1 MTVAFKK
8 SIPPRWSQKTKDW
21 LEHHYPPKSGKTPS
35 DGVLFS
41 MFYILNN
48 GHEDTT
54 QAITARAATQNIEV
68 IPVHKVHAMKM
79 LGIKGIYGSKKE
91 TSNRGPK
98 GPKTR
103 AQAKTLGP
111 KSTSTMISRA
121 NNSLALI
128 QSLVSESSSLRRRAK
143 LIDDLVEELSP
154 TS

>member
-1 MTVAFKK
+1 MTVASKK
-8 SIPPRWSQKTKDW
+8 SIPSRWSQKTKDW

-35 DGVLFS
+35 DGVLFA

-48 GHEDTT
+48 GHEDAT
-54 QAITARAATQNIEV
+54 QAITARAAIQNIGV

-79 LGIKGIYGSKKE
+79 LSIKGIYGPRKE
-91 TSNRGPK
+91 TSNRGSKAP
-98 GPKTR
+98 
-103 AQAKTLGP
+103 AKILGP
-111 KSTSTMISRA
+111 KSASTMISRA